1 MSVVLGKDMKSAL
14 TNADGAYMMENV
26 TSGTYELK
34 VVNYSYQLLGQ
45 PVLQPVIANMKF
57 AIMKYKRN

>member
-14 TNADGAYMMENV
+14 TNADGVYIMENV

-34 VVNYSYQLLGQ
+34 VDNYSYYLSVQ
-45 PVLQPVIANMKF
+45 PVF
-57 AIMKYKRN
+57 